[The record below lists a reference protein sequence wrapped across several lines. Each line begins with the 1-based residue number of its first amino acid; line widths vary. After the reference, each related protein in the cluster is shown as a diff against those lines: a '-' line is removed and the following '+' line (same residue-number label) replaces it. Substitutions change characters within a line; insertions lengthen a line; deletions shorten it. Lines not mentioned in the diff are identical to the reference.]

1 MALWGGSLYIMS
13 FTLRFALFKALACP
27 NSVNASTG
35 GLSFGQVAKA
45 LHKGSTASFGQGNTV
60 GYATKDDS
68 GHLEPFAFDRRELGE
83 EDIAI
88 QIAYAGIC
96 HSDLHQIKNEW
107 GNSKF
112 PMVPGYASSA
122 NLAFCLFGLYNRAC
136 SWTQ

>member
-1 MALWGGSLYIMS
+1 MYVILSILHSVS
-13 FTLRFALFKALACP
+13 FTALAC
-27 NSVNASTG
+27 SKIAHTTTG
-35 GLSFGQVAKA
+35 ELSFEQVAKA

-122 NLAFCLFGLYNRAC
+122 IL
-136 SWTQ
+136 Q